1 MIAKKGDWVQ
11 IKRVVLRPE
20 ERSSNVPED
29 TSRVPL
35 EMRLKGYLEDESA
48 NIGDDVKIKTIIGR
62 YEHGALIAVNPAYD
76 HSFGEHIEELFNAGT
91 ELVELLRN
99 IEKEDDQNE

>member
-11 IKRVVLRPE
+11 IKRVILKPE

-29 TSRVPL
+29 TSEVPL

-62 YEHGALIAVNPAYD
+62 REHGTLIAVNPAYN
-76 HSFGEHIEELFNAGT
+76 HGFGEHIKELFNAGT